1 MMRIGFHFPFSGGLK
16 KLKERISSS
25 RGNTFQIFARGLR
38 GGTLHELNKKNLNAL
53 QEHIE
58 YKNIKPV
65 IIHAPYVYN
74 LANLENLDEE
84 KVLEDLEY
92 AKQFRAPYYVVHPGY
107 YTKQHPLIAMENV
120 KYQLWDILNRTD
132 WMGQILVK
140 NMRGAGTEMSADL
153 REWKELITFH
163 SQVKGALDLS
173 RAYVAGYNFIGEENS
188 EKFYRVIEDNIGWEN
203 IKVIYI
209 NDTHYTLGSRRDD
222 RSPPPLGEGTI
233 GFIGYQHIL
242 SKPKVKEKIWI
253 VENSPDSSYYLRT
266 IDYLLRFFD

>member
-16 KLKERISSS
+16 KLKERLSSS

-38 GGTLHELNKKNLNAL
+38 GGTLHELNKKNLAVL
-53 QEHIE
+53 QEYTD
-58 YKNIKPV
+58 YKNIKPA

-92 AKQFRAPYYVVHPGY
+92 AKRFQSPYYVVHPGY
-107 YTKQHPLIAMENV
+107 YTKQHPLVAMENV
-120 KYQLWDILNRTD
+120 KYQLWDILNNTD

-140 NMRGAGTEMSADL
+140 NMRGAGTEMAADL
-153 REWKELITFH
+153 REWRELITFH
-163 SQVKGALDLS
+163 PQVKGALDLS
-173 RAYVAGYNFIGEENS
+173 RAYVAGYDFIGEEKA
-188 EKFYRVIEDNIGWEN
+188 EKFYQVIDDYIGWEN

-242 SKPKVKEKIWI
+242 RKPKVKEKIWI
-253 VENSPDSSYYLRT
+253 VENSPDASYYLRT